1 VIKVAANHS
10 LSEAAMFERFSR
22 SWGLV
27 KASSA
32 VLSANKR
39 LMVFPVLSSICTLI
53 VAASFLVPAFASGM
67 LTHAD
72 RGHMTPGTAVFLF
85 LFYLVQYFVI
95 IFFNSALV
103 GAALIHLRGGRPT
116 VSDGFRIAMSKLPT
130 ILGYAVISATVGM
143 VLRAIQERAGFI
155 GRWIVG
161 LLGVAWT
168 VATFLVVP
176 VLVSQEIGPFDAV
189 KHSAQLLKRTWG
201 ENLIG
206 NAGIGVAFGLLTM
219 LVVLAG
225 IALVLLAVSIQS
237 TAAIVVVV
245 ALSILAVLLLAVIQ
259 SALHGIYA
267 AAVYRYA
274 EEGDAGVGFDKALV
288 ADAFKLKA

>member
-1 VIKVAANHS
+1 
-10 LSEAAMFERFSR
+10 MFERFSR

-32 VLSANKR
+32 VLGANKR
-39 LMVFPVLSSICTLI
+39 LMVFPVLSAVCTLI
-53 VAASFLVPAFASGM
+53 VAASFLLPAFASGM
-67 LTHAD
+67 FGHMD
-72 RGHMTPGTAVFLF
+72 RGHMTPASAILLF
-85 LFYLVQYFVI
+85 LFYLTQYFVI

-103 GAALIHLRGGRPT
+103 GAALVRLRGGNPT
-116 VSDGFRIAMSKLPT
+116 VSDGFRIAMSKLPG

-155 GRWIVG
+155 GRWIAG

-176 VLVSQEIGPFDAV
+176 VLVNEEIGPFDAI
-189 KHSAQLLKRTWG
+189 KQSAQLLKRTWG

-206 NAGIGVAFGLLTM
+206 NAGIGLAFGLLTM
-219 LVVLAG
+219 LVVLG
-225 IALVLLAVSIQS
+225 GVALVFLAISMNS
-237 TAAIVVVV
+237 AAAVAVVV
-245 ALSILAVLLLAVIQ
+245 ALCVLAALTLAVIQ

-274 EEGDAGVGFDKALV
+274 EEGDVGAGFDKALV
-288 ADAFKLKA
+288 ADAFKIKA

>member
-1 VIKVAANHS
+1 
-10 LSEAAMFERFSR
+10 MFERFSR
-22 SWGLV
+22 SWRLV

-32 VLSANKR
+32 VLGANKR

-53 VAASFLVPAFASGM
+53 VAASFLVPAFANGM
-67 LTHAD
+67 LSHFD

-103 GAALIHLRGGRPT
+103 GAATIHLRGGNPT
-116 VSDGFRIAMSKLPT
+116 VSDGFQIAMSKLPT
-130 ILGYAVISATVGM
+130 IFGYAVISATVGM

-155 GRWIVG
+155 GRWVAG

-168 VATFLVVP
+168 LATFLVVP
-176 VLVSQEIGPFDAV
+176 VMVNQEIGPFDAV
-189 KHSAQLLKRTWG
+189 KRSAELLKRTWG

-206 NAGIGVAFGLLTM
+206 NAGIGLAFGLVTM
-219 LVVLAG
+219 LVVLGGA
-225 IALVLLAVSIQS
+225 ALVFLAIS
-237 TAAIVVVV
+237 THSTSVVVVVV
-245 ALSILAVLLLAVIQ
+245 ALCVLTVLMLAVIQ

-288 ADAFKLKA
+288 ADAFKIKA

>member
-1 VIKVAANHS
+1 
-10 LSEAAMFERFSR
+10 MFERFSR
-22 SWGLV
+22 SWSLV

-53 VAASFLVPAFASGM
+53 VAASFLLPAFASGL
-67 LTHAD
+67 LTHMD
-72 RGHMTPGTAVFLF
+72 RGHMTPGMAVLLF

-103 GAALIHLRGGRPT
+103 GAASIHLRGGNPT
-116 VSDGFRIAMSKLPT
+116 VSDGFGIAVSKLPT
-130 ILGYAVISATVGM
+130 IFGYAVISATVGM

-155 GRWIVG
+155 GRWVVG

-168 VATFLVVP
+168 LATFLVVP
-176 VLVSQEIGPFDAV
+176 VMVNQEIGPFDAV
-189 KHSAQLLKRTWG
+189 KRSAELLKRTWG

-206 NAGIGVAFGLLTM
+206 NAGIGLAFGLVSMLVVLIGMALVFLAISTHSTIAVFVVGSVCVLTM
-219 LVVLAG
+219 LV
-225 IALVLLAVSIQS
+225 LAV
-237 TAAIVVVV
+237 V
-245 ALSILAVLLLAVIQ
+245 Q

-267 AAVYRYA
+267 AALYRYA
-274 EEGDAGVGFDKALV
+274 EEGEAGAGFDKALV
-288 ADAFKLKA
+288 ADAFKIKA

>member
-1 VIKVAANHS
+1 
-10 LSEAAMFERFSR
+10 MFERFSR
-22 SWGLV
+22 SWSLV
-27 KASSA
+27 KASSS
-32 VLSANKR
+32 VLGANKR

-53 VAASFLVPAFASGM
+53 VAASFLVPAFSSGM
-67 LTHAD
+67 LTHMD

-103 GAALIHLRGGRPT
+103 GAALIHLRGGSPT
-116 VSDGFRIAMSKLPT
+116 VGDGFRVATSKLPA
-130 ILGYAVISATVGM
+130 IFGYAVISATVGM

-155 GRWIVG
+155 GRWVAG
-161 LLGVAWT
+161 LFGVAWT
-168 VATFLVVP
+168 LATFLVVP
-176 VLVSQEIGPFDAV
+176 VLVNQEIGPFDAV
-189 KHSAQLLKRTWG
+189 KHSAELLKRTWG

-206 NAGIGVAFGLLTM
+206 NAGIGLVFGVLT
-219 LVVLAG
+219 L
-225 IALVLLAVSIQS
+225 LVLLGGFGLVMLAISTHS
-237 TAAIVVVV
+237 TAMIVAVV
-245 ALSILAVLLLAVIQ
+245 AVCVLAVLVLAVIQ

-274 EEGDAGVGFDKALV
+274 EEGDAGAGFEKALV

>member
-1 VIKVAANHS
+1 
-10 LSEAAMFERFSR
+10 MFERFSR

-27 KASSA
+27 KASGA
-32 VLSANKR
+32 VLNANKR

-53 VAASFLVPAFASGM
+53 VAASFLIPAYASGTF
-67 LTHAD
+67 THFD
-72 RGHMTPGTAVFLF
+72 RGHMTPGSAALLF
-85 LFYLVQYFVI
+85 VFYLVQYFIV

-103 GAALIHLRGGRPT
+103 GAALIYLRGGSPT
-116 VSDGFRIAMSKLPT
+116 VGDGLGIAMSKLPS
-130 ILGYAVISATVGM
+130 IFGYAVISATVGM

-168 VATFLVVP
+168 LATFLVVP
-176 VLVSQEIGPFDAV
+176 VLVNKDVGPIDAV
-189 KHSAQLLKRTWG
+189 KESAQLLKRTWG

-206 NAGIGVAFGLLTM
+206 NVGIGLAFGLLTI

-225 IALVLLAVSIQS
+225 MALVFVAIS
-237 TAAIVVVV
+237 THSASVIVVTV
-245 ALSILAVLLLAVIQ
+245 ALCIAAVLTLAVIQ
-259 SALHGIYA
+259 GALHGIYS

-274 EEGDAGVGFDKALV
+274 EEGDAGTGFDKALV
-288 ADAFKLKA
+288 ADAFKIKA

>member
-1 VIKVAANHS
+1 MV
-10 LSEAAMFERFSR
+10 ERLSR
-22 SWGLV
+22 SWSLV
-27 KASSA
+27 KASSS
-32 VLSANKR
+32 VLAANKR
-39 LMVFPVLSSICTLI
+39 LMVFPVISSICTLI

-67 LTHAD
+67 LTHMD
-72 RGHMTPGTAVFLF
+72 RSHMTPGQGILLF

-103 GAALIHLRGGRPT
+103 GAACIHLRGGNPT
-116 VSDGFRIAMSKLPT
+116 VGDGFRIAMSKLPA
-130 ILGYAVISATVGM
+130 IFGYAVISATVGM

-155 GRWIVG
+155 GRWVAG

-176 VLVSQEIGPFDAV
+176 VLVNQEIGPFDAV
-189 KHSAQLLKRTWG
+189 KHSAELLKRTWG
-201 ENLIG
+201 ENLTG
-206 NAGIGVAFGLLTM
+206 NAGIGLAFGMLT
-219 LVVLAG
+219 L
-225 IALVLLAVSIQS
+225 LVLLITFGLVMLAVSTQS
-237 TAAIVVVV
+237 TAMVV
-245 ALSILAVLLLAVIQ
+245 AIIAVCVLTVLMLAVIQ

-274 EEGDAGVGFDKALV
+274 EEGEAGAGFEKALV

>member
-1 VIKVAANHS
+1 
-10 LSEAAMFERFSR
+10 MFERFSR
-22 SWGLV
+22 SWSLV

-32 VLSANKR
+32 VLGANKR

-53 VAASFLVPAFASGM
+53 VAASFLIPAFASGM
-67 LTHAD
+67 LGHFD

-85 LFYLVQYFVI
+85 LFYLVQYSVI

-103 GAALIHLRGGRPT
+103 GAASIHLRGGSPT
-116 VSDGFRIAMSKLPT
+116 VSDGFGIAMSKLPA

-168 VATFLVVP
+168 LATFLVVP
-176 VLVSQEIGPFDAV
+176 VMVNQEIGPFDAV
-189 KHSAQLLKRTWG
+189 KRSAELLKRTWG

-206 NAGIGVAFGLLTM
+206 NAGIGLAFGLLTM

-225 IALVLLAVSIQS
+225 AALVLLAVSTQS
-237 TAAIVVVV
+237 TIAIVVVV
-245 ALSILAVLLLAVIQ
+245 ALCVLTMLVLAVIQ

-267 AAVYRYA
+267 AALYRYA
-274 EEGDAGVGFDKALV
+274 EEGEAGAGFDKALV
-288 ADAFKLKA
+288 ADAFKIKA